1 MTSKIAPSSS
11 APTASRG
18 AVWAA
23 RGIAVVSALF
33 WGVLF
38 FGIVDLGTV
47 LLQDERF
54 HEHYLVE
61 AGWGLLYTVLVMLP
75 LLVWA
80 VSVRS
85 VVLLQQLLATAAAV
99 LVAGLAGA
107 ALGQV
112 LPAVFLALS
121 AWVPAIL
128 ARRSLSLPRVSV
140 AQTHPLLAALAG
152 VALVGA
158 VAYAVVVLRASYAR
172 VPDDN
177 TWGLLHLPMQAG
189 LGLAIATTT
198 AVVALAQA
206 AGRERW
212 RVGTVFPAVAA
223 GALGAFSLAYPD
235 HLASLGTVGG
245 ALALAW
251 TVALLASGLVVRDR
265 ATG

>member
-38 FGIVDLGTV
+38 FGIVDLATV

-80 VSVRS
+80 VIVRS

-107 ALGQV
+107 APGQV

-128 ARRSLSLPRVSV
+128 VRRSLRLPRMAP

-158 VAYAVVVLRASYAR
+158 MAYAVVVLRASYVG

-189 LGLAIATTT
+189 LGLAIAATT
-198 AVVALAQA
+198 AVVALVQA
-206 AGRERW
+206 GGQEPW
-212 RVGTVFPAVAA
+212 RVGTVFPALAA
-223 GALGAFSLAYPD
+223 GGLGAFSLVYPD
-235 HLASLGTVGG
+235 HLASLGNVGG
-245 ALALAW
+245 ALTLVWAL
-251 TVALLASGLVVRDR
+251 ALLASPLVVRR
-265 ATG
+265 RPTL